1 MTDYD
6 WGLVRSKPGF
16 AGISWIHRP
25 VPFVTPEARENKVEG
40 DVILRATFMA
50 DGTIADIQLVNGVD
64 FMTESAIESLRHSK
78 FRPATVN
85 GIPINAH
92 NVIVRVRVSFKEVVG
107 ARP

>member
-6 WGLVRSKPGF
+6 WALVRSKPGF
-16 AGISWIHRP
+16 VPISWIHRP
-25 VPFVTPEARENKVEG
+25 TPFVTPEARENKVEG

-50 DGTIADIQLVNGVD
+50 DGSITDIQVVNGVD
-64 FMTESAIESLRHSK
+64 FMTESALDSLKHST
-78 FRPATVN
+78 FHPATVN

-92 NVIVRVRVSFKEVVG
+92 NVIVRVRVSYREVAR